1 MKKNIFFTMLFALVT
16 LVMTSCSK
24 DSEGLSKIIEYPKIT
39 VLGDAF
45 YVSPLGQP
53 FVDPGCTV
61 EYNGGDYT
69 SNLVVIGADEID
81 INTAGLY
88 DVIYSATSPDG
99 YTWSEKRTVA
109 VCDPSI
115 TTDLS
120 GTWNVDPTSY
130 RIYNGAEAA
139 MGGAYAVKI
148 SKLAPGIFKFSDL
161 FGGWYDQRAG
171 YGAAYAIVGQMQLTA
186 DNKVI
191 CLSSSYTPWGENLI
205 AFENSVY
212 DPATETITWDAIYND
227 SKMTFH
233 IILHKK

>member
-1 MKKNIFFTMLFALVT
+1 M
-16 LVMTSCSK
+16 
-24 DSEGLSKIIEYPKIT
+24 
-39 VLGDAF
+39 
-45 YVSPLGQP
+45 
-53 FVDPGCTV
+53 
-61 EYNGGDYT
+61 
-69 SNLVVIGADEID
+69 
-81 INTAGLY
+81 
-88 DVIYSATSPDG
+88 
-99 YTWSEKRTVA
+99 A
-109 VCDPSI
+109 VCDPKI

-120 GTWNVDPTSY
+120 GTWDVDPNSY
-130 RIYNGAEAA
+130 RVYNGAEVA
-139 MGGAYAVKI
+139 MGGAYALKI

-191 CLSSSYTPWGENLI
+191 CLNSSITPWGDTLN
-205 AFENSVY
+205 AFLNGVY

>member
-1 MKKNIFFTMLFALVT
+1 MLFAFIALAMV
-16 LVMTSCSK
+16 SCSK
-24 DSEGLSKIIEYPKIT
+24 DS
-39 VLGDAF
+39 
-45 YVSPLGQP
+45 
-53 FVDPGCTV
+53 
-61 EYNGGDYT
+61 
-69 SNLVVIGADEID
+69 SNLVITGADK
-81 INTAGLY
+81 ININVAGLY
-88 DVIYSATSPDG
+88 PITYSATSPDG
-99 YTWSEKRTVA
+99 YTWSESRTVA
-109 VCDPSI
+109 VCDPKI

-120 GTWNVDPTSY
+120 GTWDVDPNSY
-130 RIYNGAEAA
+130 RVYNGAEVA
-139 MGGAYAVKI
+139 MGGAYALKI

-191 CLSSSYTPWGENLI
+191 CLNSSNTPWGDTLN
-205 AFENSVY
+205 AFLNGVY